1 MPKIKSLED
10 LLKQKESAKDK
21 LSLRKVAENDNVI
34 TLRVAMG
41 TCGIAAG
48 AKETFDK
55 LLETIEEKKL
65 ENIRVIQTG
74 CMGYCHAEPTVEVVE
89 PGKEPILYGKI
100 SGDKAKELIEK
111 HILNGEL
118 LQDSIIG
125 ETHTSINE

>member
-1 MPKIKSLED
+1 MPKIRSLED
-10 LLKQKESAKDK
+10 LIKQKEKAKEK
-21 LSLRKVAENDNVI
+21 LSLRKISDKENLI
-34 TLRVAMG
+34 TLKVAMG

-48 AKETFDK
+48 AKETFEK
-55 LLETIEEKKL
+55 LLEVIEEKGL
-65 ENIRVIQTG
+65 DNIRVIQTG

-100 SGDKAKELIEK
+100 KGNKARELIEK

>member
-10 LLKQKESAKDK
+10 LLKQKEAAKDK
-21 LSLRKVAENDNVI
+21 LSLRKIAEDDNII

-55 LLETIEEKKL
+55 LLEAIEEKNL

-100 SGDKAKELIEK
+100 VGDKAKELIEK